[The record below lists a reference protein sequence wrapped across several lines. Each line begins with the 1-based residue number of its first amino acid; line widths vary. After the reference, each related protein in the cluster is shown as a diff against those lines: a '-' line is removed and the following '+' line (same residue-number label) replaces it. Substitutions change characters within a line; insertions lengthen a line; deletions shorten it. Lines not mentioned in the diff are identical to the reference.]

1 MKFYDQLHPVYG
13 EDFKQIELN
22 PYLHHPGYYRV
33 FFRIDTEGF
42 DCMNGSFEKTE
53 DREAFYAEAK
63 ELLNLYG
70 IEEISGYDPHGPE
83 FLYIHPQNISGEL
96 HINRII
102 ALSALME
109 EGRRKTFKCRCVD
122 LYEMLY
128 NIPDELYN
136 AYLNEK
142 KQDFEFYLL
151 NALKTKRS
159 NLYITNFGIFSGIY
173 KNAEKQFGV
182 KRSAYRRP
190 KCSNTDPLFSRF
202 YSDTVERLIEEGK
215 LTTAETKNGT
225 GVRTTTVRK
234 KKPVKAGA
242 N

>member
-1 MKFYDQLHPVYG
+1 MKFYDQLHPIYG
-13 EDFKQIELN
+13 EDRRRIETN
-22 PYLHHPGYYRV
+22 PCLFSQGFYTVY
-33 FFRIDTEGF
+33 FRIDTNGF
-42 DCMNGSFEKTE
+42 NCMNGSFEKDE

-70 IEEISGYDPHGPE
+70 IEESSGYDSHGPE
-83 FLYIHPQNISGEL
+83 FLYVHPQNISGEM

-109 EGRRKTFKCRCVD
+109 EGSRKTFKCRYVD
-122 LYEMLY
+122 LYDRM
-128 NIPDELYN
+128 NDIPDELYT

-142 KQDFEFYLL
+142 KPEFESYLL
-151 NALKTKRS
+151 DALKTKRS
-159 NLYITNFGIFSGIY
+159 NLYITNCGIFSGIY

-190 KCSNTDPLFSRF
+190 KCSNTDPVFSRF
-202 YSDTVERLIEEGK
+202 YSDTIERLIGGGK

-225 GVRTTTVRK
+225 GFRTTIARK